1 LELLFIF
8 LTKGNGFDIS
18 GKHLPWQERSVG
30 EVCIV
35 CERNKMSNPDSFHT
49 VAIQKENNMK
59 ETYVLRQSDNLV
71 FNDESETFTFAAK
84 RLTDAKRRAIRKQ
97 FHEDSNLRLE
107 DENGNVISIKRSGC
121 KWEDKV

>member
-1 LELLFIF
+1 
-8 LTKGNGFDIS
+8 
-18 GKHLPWQERSVG
+18 
-30 EVCIV
+30 
-35 CERNKMSNPDSFHT
+35 MSNPDSFQT
-49 VAIQKENNMK
+49 VAIQKENTMK

-107 DENGNVISIKRSGC
+107 DENGKVISIKRSGC